1 MARYGTAPF
10 WLVAGAMH
18 FVIPRQYE
26 AIVPP
31 YAGALEAGAR
41 RGQRHRGDG
50 GGLAVLPER
59 TRRGA
64 RWWLLATLVAVYP
77 ANIHMALN
85 PEQFPK
91 IPAAALWA
99 RLPVQGLF
107 ALDDLARHPLITPS
121 RGQTPAGIRRRAQNP
136 PISGR
141 PRHRPGHRAHGLRR
155 RAVARGRSLPR
166 STAA

>member
-1 MARYGTAPF
+1 MQRTAAARFGAATF

-31 YAGALEAGAR
+31 RLAPWKKEVVVASGIAELA
-41 RGQRHRGDG
+41 
-50 GGLAVLPER
+50 GGLAILPDR

-64 RWWLLATLVAVYP
+64 RWWLLATLLAVYP

-85 PEQFPK
+85 PGKFPK

-107 ALDDLARHPLITPS
+107 ALLTW
-121 RGQTPAGIRRRAQNP
+121 RGTR
-136 PISGR
+136 
-141 PRHRPGHRAHGLRR
+141 
-155 RAVARGRSLPR
+155 
-166 STAA
+166 